1 MLYRHFV
8 CRWVAC
14 CLGLALGGAGSA
26 AAALPT
32 VTEIPK
38 PDVGGKP
45 EVFPRPQATVP
56 EGFKELPF
64 VDPRPLPA
72 FTAAERARGFL
83 LFQRPITRPV
93 HPHTH
98 PASWERIEHV
108 SGFATPGEFEP
119 LTFSLLPLRELKNL
133 RVRVSELKSDTG
145 AVIGREHLR
154 LYLVTCWNIRYPR
167 YTSENTYRRLPE
179 LLEPVTVNPAPR
191 GVCQRYW
198 VRLHVPENAR
208 PGWYRGAF
216 TIFDDRG
223 ERAVRLPILFRVLD
237 FRLKKDPRKRYSV
250 YFSHVSYQYRNFP
263 PEQVEPGLKTEFRE
277 MRNYGLDM
285 FPTAVIGA
293 REAKDGRDEV
303 YFQDEHAVEL
313 MKAAGFRGPIPL
325 SGGVWYFYGKYVPG
339 GKIGS
344 HWRVTQFPSD
354 DRIYQAIET
363 AFREFRRKYEQK
375 GWPEMIC
382 CPLDE
387 VAPESAEFAAKVYAA
402 IRRAGLKTY
411 ITKDPTASDAGI
423 YRRANAVDA
432 WCSQPF
438 SWPYDKVVADA
449 AHDYWC
455 YPNHN
460 AGEVKD
466 RVTMQKGGRMTYG
479 YGLWRSG
486 YTTLIPWH
494 WRWVPNR
501 DDHFDYL
508 RGRSVSGC
516 GNRITKDGVFIPAVY
531 WECFR
536 EGEDDL
542 KYLYTLEQAI
552 VNREKAADP
561 RCRAAVAGARRFLQ
575 SVWDSIEVQ
584 KKYLN
589 THLWPDDRFAGVR
602 WRLAMLIRQL
612 RQHPARSAA
621 PAPSVIIEPRAP
633 RVAQTD
639 LVAEGLAKG
648 YLDRLDLGAN
658 HFARWRAV
666 AKETAM
672 ERLTEDGHS
681 VLRFRVRVDYAH
693 DGEGSGKY
701 PVGWPRL
708 ALTFDPGEVNLAAYD
723 YLYFRVKT
731 DSNRDEVSDDTTPF
745 IINMSARAKE
755 RVSRDLHLDLG
766 DKPRVWLP
774 VKISLRDFISGSGRA
789 PDAWRD
795 LRRLQLV
802 VAERDYPDHTRL
814 TFDFADLAFLRFNRP
829 LIGEVEVNDLVL
841 TPARPLVVRVLTYGV
856 RADAS
861 PPGQLALRLVG
872 AEGRI
877 KAKRILPLAETVE
890 TALDVSSLPPGN
902 YELQVRAMVGE
913 KVVSQQRRPLHF
925 LPGLLYLK

>member
-1 MLYRHFV
+1 MPKQFYRVFPLLV
-8 CRWVAC
+8 LLMRAST
-14 CLGLALGGAGSA
+14 GAGDSA
-26 AAALPT
+26 TQLT
-32 VTEIPK
+32 LTEIPK
-38 PDVGGKP
+38 PDCRGLP

-64 VDPRPLPA
+64 VDPRPLPE

-83 LFQRPITRPV
+83 LFQRSITQPV
-93 HPHTH
+93 YQHTH
-98 PASWERIEHV
+98 PASWERLEYV
-108 SGFATPGEFEP
+108 SGFGTPGEFEP

-133 RVRVSELKSDTG
+133 RVQVSELKSDTG
-145 AVIGREHLR
+145 AVITKEHLPIH
-154 LYLVTCWNIRYPR
+154 LVTYWNIRYPR

-179 LLEPVTVNPAPR
+179 LLEPVTVNSAQQ

-198 VRLHVPENAR
+198 LRVQVPDDAP
-208 PGWYRGAF
+208 PGVYHGAF
-216 TIFDDRG
+216 TIFDDAG
-223 ERAVRLPILFRVLD
+223 DRALRLPIVFRVLD

-250 YFSHVSYQYRNFP
+250 YFSHASYQYRNFP

-285 FPTAVIGA
+285 FPTVVLGA
-293 REAKDGRDEV
+293 RQAKDGSDEV
-303 YFQDEHAVEL
+303 YLYDEHAVEL
-313 MKAAGFRGPIPL
+313 MMAAGFRGPIPL
-325 SGGVWYFYGKYVPG
+325 SGGVWYFYSKYVPG
-339 GKIGS
+339 GKNGS
-344 HWRVTQFPSD
+344 HWRVDKFPPD

-363 AFREFRRKYEQK
+363 AFRKFRRKYEQK

-382 CPLDE
+382 CPMDE

-402 IRRAGLKTY
+402 IQRAGLKTY
-411 ITKDPTASDAGI
+411 ITKDPTSSDAGI
-423 YRRANAVDA
+423 YRRANAVYA

-438 SWPYDKVVADA
+438 SYPYDKVVADTS
-449 AHDYWC
+449 HDYWS

-460 AGEVKD
+460 AGEIKD

-501 DDHFDYL
+501 EDHFDYL

-552 VNREKAADP
+552 VNREKATDP
-561 RCRAAVAGARRFLQ
+561 QCQTAVGEARRFLQ

-602 WRLAMLIRQL
+602 WRLATLIQKL
-612 RQHPARSAA
+612 RRYPASPQG
-621 PAPSVIIEPRAP
+621 PAPSVVIEPRLKKSSAAD
-633 RVAQTD
+633 VVT
-639 LVAEGLAKG
+639 EGLVKG
-648 YLDRLDLGAN
+648 YLDRFDLGTD

-666 AKETAM
+666 AKETTM
-672 ERLTEDGHS
+672 EKLNENGRPI
-681 VLRFRVRVDYAH
+681 LRFTVNVDYAN

-708 ALTFDPGEVNLAAYD
+708 ALTFRPNEVNLTEYD
-723 YLYFRVKT
+723 YLYFRVKI
-731 DSNRDEVSDDTTPF
+731 DSNRDEVADDSTPF
-745 IINMSARAKE
+745 LVNMSAHATGQ
-755 RVSRDLHLDLG
+755 VSRDLPIDLG
-766 DKPRVWLP
+766 DKQRIWFP
-774 VKISLRDFISGSGRA
+774 VQISLRDFIAGSGRA
-789 PDAWRD
+789 PADWSD

-802 VAERDYPDHTRL
+802 IAERDYADHTRL

-829 LIGEVEVNDLVL
+829 VIGKVEVNDLVL
-841 TPARPLVVRVLTYGV
+841 APARPLVVRVLTYGV
-856 RADAS
+856 RTQPAQT
-861 PPGQLALRLVG
+861 GRLLLRLVAPDG
-872 AEGRI
+872 AV
-877 KAKRILPLAETVE
+877 KAAQTLPLAPTCE
-890 TALDVSSLPPGN
+890 TALDVSALPPDR
-902 YELQVRAMVGE
+902 YVLKVAVREQGKIVAE
-913 KVVSQQRRPLHF
+913 QQQAIRF
-925 LPGLLYLK
+925 LSGYF